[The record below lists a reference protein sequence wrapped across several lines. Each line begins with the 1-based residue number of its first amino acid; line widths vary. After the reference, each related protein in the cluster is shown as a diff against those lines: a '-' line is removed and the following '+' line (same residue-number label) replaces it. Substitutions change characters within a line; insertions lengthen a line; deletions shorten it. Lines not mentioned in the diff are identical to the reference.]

1 MLILQQML
9 VLFFIML
16 AGFFAQQKQILDE
29 DACKKV
35 SWIVVNIANPAMIL
49 SSVTGESRIQPGEIA
64 VTILIALLMFLSLM
78 ILASFLPV
86 VLHVDKSQYGVYRV
100 MTVFSNIGFM
110 GFPILSALYGK
121 ESLLYAALFVLIYNV
136 LIYTY
141 GILCLNPKPGDGKEG
156 RESEGTVNLPSCSAC
171 PPAGSMAIW
180 QWFAASGKR
189 IVDVGVLASLGA
201 LVLYFGDIPLPGMLV
216 QVFEMFADLT
226 APLSMMVIGASFGQ
240 MSLKDMAGDVKL
252 LVFSAVKLLA
262 VPISGMWV
270 VSRFVDS
277 PVLLGVCMVM
287 LATPVGSMTAML
299 AQQYD
304 CDSELASKG
313 VALTTLLSVAA
324 IPLVAAVCRGMG
336 IAV

>member
-9 VLFFIML
+9 ALFLIML
-16 AGFFAQQKQILDE
+16 AGFFAEQKNILDE
-29 DACKKV
+29 DTCKKI

-49 SSVTGESRIQPGEIA
+49 SSVSGESRIQPGELA
-64 VTILIALLMFLSLM
+64 VTSLIAMLMFLCLM
-78 ILASFLPV
+78 ILASFLPGI
-86 VLHVDKSQYGVYRV
+86 LRVDKSQYGVYRV

-141 GILCLNPKPGDGKEG
+141 GIICLNPKP
-156 RESEGTVNLPSCSAC
+156 SEGSR
-171 PPAGSMAIW
+171 SMVKTSLKKI
-180 QWFAASGKR
+180 GN
-189 IVDVGVLASLGA
+189 VGVLASLGA
-201 LVLYFGDIPLPGMLV
+201 LVLYFGNFSLPDMV
-216 QVFEMFADLT
+216 SQVFDMFANLT
-226 APLSMMVIGASFGQ
+226 APLSMMVIGASLGQ
-240 MSLKDMAGDVKL
+240 MSVKDMARDVKL
-252 LVFSAVKLLA
+252 LVFSVIKLL
-262 VPISGMWV
+262 VIPVSGMWIL
-270 VSRFVDS
+270 SRFLEN

-299 AQQYD
+299 AQQYE

-324 IPLVAAVCRGMG
+324 IPLVAAVCRAMG
-336 IAV
+336 ISV

>member
-16 AGFFAQQKQILDE
+16 AGFFAEQKEILDE
-29 DACKKV
+29 DTCKKV

-49 SSVTGESRIQPGEIA
+49 SSVSGESRIQPEELA
-64 VTILIALLMFLSLM
+64 VTILIAILMFLCLM
-78 ILASFLPV
+78 VLASFLPMA
-86 VLHVDKSQYGVYRV
+86 LRADKHQYGVYRV

-141 GILCLNPKPGDGKEG
+141 GIICLNPKPADGKDNSG
-156 RESEGTVNLPSCSAC
+156 NTVITSLKKIAN
-171 PPAGSMAIW
+171 
-180 QWFAASGKR
+180 
-189 IVDVGVLASLGA
+189 VGVLASLGA
-201 LVLYFGDIPLPGMLV
+201 LILYFGNIPLPDMFS
-216 QVFEMFADLT
+216 QVFDMFANLT

-240 MSLKDMAGDVKL
+240 MSFRDMAGDVRLLIFSAIKL
-252 LVFSAVKLLA
+252 LVI
-262 VPISGMWV
+262 PIGGMWV
-270 VSRFVDS
+270 VSRFVEDTT
-277 PVLLGVCMVM
+277 LLGVCMVM

-304 CDSELASKG
+304 CDSDLASRG

-324 IPLVAAVCRGMG
+324 IPLVGAVCRGMG
-336 IAV
+336 ILI

>member
-110 GFPILSALYGK
+110 GFPIISEIYGNEALLYG
-121 ESLLYAALFVLIYNV
+121 SIFLLPYNI

-141 GILCLNPKPGDGKEG
+141 GISLMDKGENKEKGPGIQWRKIFNNG
-156 RESEGTVNLPSCSAC
+156 VIAC
-171 PPAGSMAIW
+171 MLTLILFFTKIPVPYV
-180 QWFAASGKR
+180 AAKT
-189 IVDVGVLASLGA
+189 I
-201 LVLYFGDIPLPGMLV
+201 
-216 QVFEMFADLT
+216 EMVSSLT
-226 APLSMMVIGASFGQ
+226 APLSMMVIGASLAVI
-240 MSLKDMAGDVKL
+240 SVKEMITDRKMLLFVVIRQFILPITLSL
-252 LVFSAVKLLA
+252 LVFSVLSNQLLC
-262 VPISGMWV
+262 
-270 VSRFVDS
+270 
-277 PVLLGVCMVM
+277 GVCMIM
-287 LATPVGSMTAML
+287 LSTPVGSMTSML
-299 AQQYD
+299 AEEYNGNY
-304 CDSELASKG
+304 ELASKG
-313 VALTTLLSVAA
+313 VAITTIVSV
-324 IPLVAAVCRGMG
+324 ISLPVVSY
-336 IAV
+336 IVNFVF

>member
-9 VLFFIML
+9 ALFLIML
-16 AGFFAQQKQILDE
+16 AGFFAEQKNILDE
-29 DACKKV
+29 DTCKKI

-49 SSVTGESRIQPGEIA
+49 SSVSGESRIQPGELA
-64 VTILIALLMFLSLM
+64 VTSLIAMLMFLCLM
-78 ILASFLPV
+78 ILASFLPGI
-86 VLHVDKSQYGVYRV
+86 LRVDKSQYGVYRV

-141 GILCLNPKPGDGKEG
+141 GIICLNPKP
-156 RESEGTVNLPSCSAC
+156 SEGSR
-171 PPAGSMAIW
+171 SMVKTSLKKI
-180 QWFAASGKR
+180 GN
-189 IVDVGVLASLGA
+189 VGVLASLGA
-201 LVLYFGDIPLPGMLV
+201 LVLYFGNFSLPDMV
-216 QVFEMFADLT
+216 SQVFDMFANLT
-226 APLSMMVIGASFGQ
+226 APLSMMVIGASLGQ
-240 MSLKDMAGDVKL
+240 MSVKDMARDVKL
-252 LVFSAVKLLA
+252 LVFSVIKLL
-262 VPISGMWV
+262 VIPVSGMWIL
-270 VSRFVDS
+270 SWFLEN

-299 AQQYD
+299 AQQYE

-324 IPLVAAVCRGMG
+324 IPLVAAVCRAMG
-336 IAV
+336 ISV

>member
-16 AGFFAQQKQILDE
+16 AGFFAEQKEILDE
-29 DACKKV
+29 GTCKKV

-49 SSVTGESRIQPGEIA
+49 SSVSGESRIQPEELA
-64 VTILIALLMFLSLM
+64 VTIIIAISMFLCLMGLAVFLPM
-78 ILASFLPV
+78 ILG
-86 VLHVDKSQYGVYRV
+86 VDKQQYGVYRV

-141 GILCLNPKPGDGKEG
+141 GIICLNPKPADGKADSRDMVITSLKKIG
-156 RESEGTVNLPSCSAC
+156 N
-171 PPAGSMAIW
+171 
-180 QWFAASGKR
+180 
-189 IVDVGVLASLGA
+189 VGVLASLGA
-201 LVLYFGDIPLPGMLV
+201 LVLYFGNISLPGLFS
-216 QVFEMFADLT
+216 QVFDMFANLT

-240 MSLKDMAGDVKL
+240 MSLKDMARDVRLLIFSAIKL
-252 LVFSAVKLLA
+252 LVI
-262 VPISGMWV
+262 PIGGMWV
-270 VSRFVDS
+270 LSRFVEN

-336 IAV
+336 INI

>member
-9 VLFFIML
+9 ALFLIML
-16 AGFFAQQKQILDE
+16 AGFFTEQKNILDE
-29 DACKKV
+29 DTCKKI

-49 SSVTGESRIQPGEIA
+49 SSVSGESRIQPGELA
-64 VTILIALLMFLSLM
+64 VTSLIAMLMFLCLM
-78 ILASFLPV
+78 ILASFLPGI
-86 VLHVDKSQYGVYRV
+86 LRVDKSQYGVYRV

-141 GILCLNPKPGDGKEG
+141 GIICLNPKP
-156 RESEGTVNLPSCSAC
+156 SEGSR
-171 PPAGSMAIW
+171 SMVKTSLKKI
-180 QWFAASGKR
+180 GN
-189 IVDVGVLASLGA
+189 VGVLASLGA
-201 LVLYFGDIPLPGMLV
+201 LVLYFGNFSLPDMV
-216 QVFEMFADLT
+216 SQVFDMFANLT
-226 APLSMMVIGASFGQ
+226 APLSMMVIGASLGQ
-240 MSLKDMAGDVKL
+240 MSVKDMARDVKL
-252 LVFSAVKLLA
+252 LVFSVIKLL
-262 VPISGMWV
+262 VIPVSGMWIL
-270 VSRFVDS
+270 SRFLEN

-299 AQQYD
+299 AQQYE

-324 IPLVAAVCRGMG
+324 IPLVAAVCRAMG
-336 IAV
+336 ISV

>member
-9 VLFFIML
+9 ALFLIML
-16 AGFFAQQKQILDE
+16 AGFFAEQKNILDE
-29 DACKKV
+29 DTCKKI

-49 SSVTGESRIQPGEIA
+49 SSVSGESRIQPGELA
-64 VTILIALLMFLSLM
+64 VTSLIAMLMFLCLM
-78 ILASFLPV
+78 ILASFLPGI
-86 VLHVDKSQYGVYRV
+86 LRVDKSQYGVYRV

-141 GILCLNPKPGDGKEG
+141 GIICLNPKP
-156 RESEGTVNLPSCSAC
+156 SEGSR
-171 PPAGSMAIW
+171 SMVKTSLKKI
-180 QWFAASGKR
+180 GN
-189 IVDVGVLASLGA
+189 VGVLASLGA
-201 LVLYFGDIPLPGMLV
+201 LVLYFGNFPLPDMV
-216 QVFEMFADLT
+216 SQVFDMFANLT
-226 APLSMMVIGASFGQ
+226 APLSMMVIGASLGQ
-240 MSLKDMAGDVKL
+240 MSVKDMARDVKL
-252 LVFSAVKLLA
+252 LVFSVIKLL
-262 VPISGMWV
+262 VIPVSGMWIL
-270 VSRFVDS
+270 SRFLEN

-299 AQQYD
+299 AQQYE

-324 IPLVAAVCRGMG
+324 IPLVAAVCRAMG
-336 IAV
+336 ISV

>member
-9 VLFFIML
+9 VLFLIML
-16 AGFFAQQKQILDE
+16 AGFFAEQKNILDE
-29 DACKKV
+29 DTCKKI

-49 SSVTGESRIQPGEIA
+49 SSVSGESRIQPGELA
-64 VTILIALLMFLSLM
+64 VTSLIAMLMFLCLM
-78 ILASFLPV
+78 ILASFLPGI
-86 VLHVDKSQYGVYRV
+86 LRVDKSQYGVYRV

-141 GILCLNPKPGDGKEG
+141 GIICLNPKP
-156 RESEGTVNLPSCSAC
+156 SEGSR
-171 PPAGSMAIW
+171 SMVKTSLKKI
-180 QWFAASGKR
+180 GN
-189 IVDVGVLASLGA
+189 VGVLASLGA
-201 LVLYFGDIPLPGMLV
+201 LVLYFGNFPLPDMV
-216 QVFEMFADLT
+216 SQVFDMFANLT
-226 APLSMMVIGASFGQ
+226 APLSMMVIGASLGQ
-240 MSLKDMAGDVKL
+240 MSVKDMARDVKL
-252 LVFSAVKLLA
+252 LVFSVIKLL
-262 VPISGMWV
+262 VIPVSGMWIL
-270 VSRFVDS
+270 SRFLEN

-299 AQQYD
+299 AQQYE

-324 IPLVAAVCRGMG
+324 IPLVAAVCRAMG
-336 IAV
+336 ISV